1 MEDLEKDVKTI
12 LVVDDEQPIIDI
24 LVCNLKKEGYR
35 TIEANDGVT
44 AVNMALEQRPDLI
57 LLDIMLPKLDGLSVC
72 KRIKNTYNVPILML
86 TARDSID
93 DRVNGLGVGADD
105 YLIKPFSLRELNARV
120 QALIRRA
127 YGDNTMKLKV
137 GDLVFDLSTTQVC
150 RGGKPI
156 KLNPTGLTILKEL
169 MLRSPAIVS
178 RNRLEA
184 QVWGGGA
191 PDSDSLRANI
201 YLLRQAIDKAYDKK
215 LIHTHPGL
223 GWSINE

>member
-1 MEDLEKDVKTI
+1 MRILIAEDDKDLNQLVKRRLKEADYSVDSCFDGEEVFDYLLGAEYDA
-12 LVVDDEQPIIDI
+12 LV
-24 LVCNLKKEGYR
+24 
-35 TIEANDGVT
+35 
-44 AVNMALEQRPDLI
+44 
-57 LLDIMLPKLDGLSVC
+57 LDIMMPKLDGLQVLQRLRREGNSVP
-72 KRIKNTYNVPILML
+72 VLLL

-93 DRVNGLGVGADD
+93 DRVTGLGVGADD

-120 QALIRRA
+120 QALVRRA
-127 YGDNTMKLKV
+127 YGDSDMKLKV
-137 GDLVFDLSTTQVC
+137 GDLTFDLSTTQVN

-178 RNRLEA
+178 RSRLEA

-201 YLLRQAIDKAYDKK
+201 YLLRQAIDKAFDKK

>member
-1 MEDLEKDVKTI
+1 MSLAV
-12 LVVDDEQPIIDI
+12 LLVDDNTDI
-24 LVCNLKKEGYR
+24 LCNVRDYLEMNGMAVETAINGKE
-35 TIEANDGVT
+35 
-44 AVNMALEQRPDLI
+44 ALERMSQRSYAVCV
-57 LLDIMLPKLDGLSVC
+57 LDIGLPDVDGLLTVC
-72 KRIKNTYNVPILML
+72 KTLRANGDKTPILML

-93 DRVNGLGVGADD
+93 DRVTGLGVGADD

-120 QALIRRA
+120 QALVRRA
-127 YGDNTMKLKV
+127 YGDSDMKLKV
-137 GDLVFDLSTTQVC
+137 GDLTFDLSTTQVN
-150 RGGKPI
+150 RAGKPI

-169 MLRSPAIVS
+169 MLKSPAIVS
-178 RNRLEA
+178 RSRLEA

-201 YLLRQAIDKAYDKK
+201 YLLRQAIDKAFDKK

>member
-1 MEDLEKDVKTI
+1 MNPIV
-12 LVVDDEQPIIDI
+12 LVVDDNTDI
-24 LVCNLKKEGYR
+24 LCNVRDYLEM
-35 TIEANDGVT
+35 NDMSVET
-44 AVNMALEQRPDLI
+44 AVNGRQALDRMSQKSYAVCV
-57 LLDIMLPKLDGLSVC
+57 LDIGLPDIDGLSVC
-72 KRIKNTYNVPILML
+72 KTLRANGDKTPILML

-184 QVWGGGA
+184 Q
-191 PDSDSLRANI
+191 
-201 YLLRQAIDKAYDKK
+201 
-215 LIHTHPGL
+215 GL
-223 GWSINE
+223 GWGRAGLR

>member
-1 MEDLEKDVKTI
+1 MSLAV
-12 LVVDDEQPIIDI
+12 LLVDDNTYI
-24 LVCNLKKEGYR
+24 LCNVRDYLEMNGMAVETAINGKE
-35 TIEANDGVT
+35 
-44 AVNMALEQRPDLI
+44 ALERMSQRSYAVYV
-57 LLDIMLPKLDGLSVC
+57 LDIGLPDVDGLTVC
-72 KRIKNTYNVPILML
+72 KTLRANGDKTPILML

-93 DRVNGLGVGADD
+93 DRVTGLGVGADD

-120 QALIRRA
+120 QALVRRA
-127 YGDNTMKLKV
+127 YGDSDMKFKV
-137 GDLVFDLSTTQVC
+137 GDLTFDLSTTQVN
-150 RGGKPI
+150 RAGKPI
-156 KLNPTGLTILKEL
+156 KLNPTCLTILKEL

-178 RNRLEA
+178 RSRLEA

-201 YLLRQAIDKAYDKK
+201 YLLRQAIDKAFDKK

>member
-1 MEDLEKDVKTI
+1 MSLAV
-12 LVVDDEQPIIDI
+12 LLVDDNTDI
-24 LVCNLKKEGYR
+24 LCNVRDYLEMNGMAVETAINGKE
-35 TIEANDGVT
+35 
-44 AVNMALEQRPDLI
+44 ALERMSQRSYAVYV
-57 LLDIMLPKLDGLSVC
+57 LDIGLPDVDGLTVC
-72 KRIKNTYNVPILML
+72 KTLRSNGDKTPILML

-93 DRVNGLGVGADD
+93 DRVKGLGVGADD

-120 QALIRRA
+120 QALVRRA
-127 YGDNTMKLKV
+127 YGDSDMKLKV
-137 GDLVFDLSTTQVC
+137 GDLTFDLSTTQVN
-150 RGGKPI
+150 RAGKPI

-169 MLRSPAIVS
+169 MLRSPAIVGRS
-178 RNRLEA
+178 RLEA

-201 YLLRQAIDKAYDKK
+201 YLLRQAIDKSFDKK